1 MVVRTFQLQDY
12 MEVSTLLENNLS
24 AVFLEKT
31 ITVFAKQLYWDSDLI
46 VVAQKN
52 NRIIGVII
60 GNIRDQ
66 QGLLYRI
73 IVEGNDQNSE
83 IERALVDSTIAKSK
97 VFLTCQK
104 VTCISKAIHIL
115 SKRTVSGQYRKS
127 KGCHDCRAEIKKFQQ
142 SYPLFKQARL

>member
-1 MVVRTFQLQDY
+1 

-46 VVAQKN
+46 VVEQKN

-73 IVEGNDQNSE
+73 TVEGNDQNSE
-83 IERALVDSTIAKSK
+83 IERALVDSL
-97 VFLTCQK
+97 VRRFQK
-104 VTCISKAIHIL
+104 LKARSISIL
-115 SKRTVSGQYRKS
+115 LDNDTLQK
-127 KGCHDCRAEIKKFQQ
+127 
-142 SYPLFKQARL
+142 PLFLSLGYTEADFIT

>member
-46 VVAQKN
+46 VVEQKN

-73 IVEGNDQNSE
+73 TVEGNDQNSE
-83 IERALVDSTIAKSK
+83 IERALVDSL
-97 VFLTCQK
+97 VRRFQK
-104 VTCISKAIHIL
+104 LKARSISIL
-115 SKRTVSGQYRKS
+115 LDNDTLQK
-127 KGCHDCRAEIKKFQQ
+127 
-142 SYPLFKQARL
+142 PLFLSLGYTEADFITQ